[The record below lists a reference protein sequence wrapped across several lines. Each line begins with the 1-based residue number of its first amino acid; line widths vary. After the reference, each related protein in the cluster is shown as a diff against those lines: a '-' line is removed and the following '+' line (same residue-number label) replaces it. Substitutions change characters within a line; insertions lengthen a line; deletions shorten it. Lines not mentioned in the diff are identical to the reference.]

1 MKRIYINNKLEENLI
16 YILDQ
21 DQSIHLSKVI
31 RLKLKDNLLI
41 FNNSDGEWLAEIKNI
56 DKKAISVRCLN
67 KISNTKTIPNIDLF
81 FSPIKYQNSE
91 TIIRQSTEIGI
102 RDLFPTLFQ
111 RTIISRVNKKKF
123 DSYALSAVQ
132 QSGRTQRPNIHEL
145 KEIYNQKQNLFKKN
159 IIMFDENLRGQ
170 QISNIKIDKSK
181 DICVV
186 VGPEG
191 GFTDKE
197 RILIASLS
205 ANFYNIKLG
214 PRILKADTA
223 VVSALSLVFHYF
235 SPDND

>member
-1 MKRIYINNKLEENLI
+1 
-16 YILDQ
+16 
-21 DQSIHLSKVI
+21 
-31 RLKLKDNLLI
+31 
-41 FNNSDGEWLAEIKNI
+41 
-56 DKKAISVRCLN
+56 
-67 KISNTKTIPNIDLF
+67 
-81 FSPIKYQNSE
+81 
-91 TIIRQSTEIGI
+91 
-102 RDLFPTLFQ
+102 
-111 RTIISRVNKKKF
+111 
-123 DSYALSAVQ
+123 
-132 QSGRTQRPNIHEL
+132 
-145 KEIYNQKQNLFKKN
+145 
-159 IIMFDENLRGQ
+159 MFDENLRGQ